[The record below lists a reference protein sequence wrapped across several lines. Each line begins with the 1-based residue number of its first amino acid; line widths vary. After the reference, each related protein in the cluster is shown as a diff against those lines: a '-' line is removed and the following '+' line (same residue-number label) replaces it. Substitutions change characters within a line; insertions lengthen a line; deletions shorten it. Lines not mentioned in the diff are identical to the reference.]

1 MCTCIYEYFNTLVMQ
16 MHIPKY
22 IDTIPK
28 SDKLYR
34 LSWRIT
40 SLFFFKPFSLPFFN
54 GWRVFLLKCFGAQL
68 KDNCTVYAS
77 AYIPSPRNLKMGRH
91 STLGPEVKLHFGKT
105 NIGNKV
111 TVSQRTYLCSAT
123 HETGSVNIPFIAG
136 EIIIKD
142 FAWIAAETFIM
153 TNITIGEGA
162 IVGARAAVFKDVAD
176 WTIVGGNPA
185 KFLKKRKIN

>member
-1 MCTCIYEYFNTLVMQ
+1 MQ
-16 MHIPKY
+16 TDIAKY

-34 LSWRIT
+34 LSWRII

-54 GWRVFLLKCFGAQL
+54 GWRVFLLKCFGARL
-68 KDNCTVYAS
+68 RDNCTIYAS
-77 AYIPSPRNLKMGRH
+77 AYIPSPRNLTMGRH

-105 NIGNKV
+105 SIGNKV

-123 HETGSVNIPFIAG
+123 HETSSLNIPFVAG

-142 FAWIAAETFIM
+142 FAWIAAEAFIM

-176 WTIVGGNPA
+176 WAVVGGNPA
-185 KFLKKRKIN
+185 KFLKKREIK